1 MLIVYKVT
9 VLQGEKRQPFSEQW
23 DKSILL
29 DYGLRHG
36 IMVTYLGS
44 LAGGGAFSGPSLKVD
59 DFW

>member
-1 MLIVYKVT
+1 MLIVDT
-9 VLQGEKRQPFSEQW
+9 VLQGEKRQPFSEQG

-36 IMVTYLGS
+36 IMVTYLRS
-44 LAGGGAFSGPSLKVD
+44 LARGGAFSGPLLKVN